1 MFHVRPASGNP
12 DLWDETHN
20 HVRAA
25 RATLRLGAAQTY
37 PLPVN
42 IIYGLTPDDT
52 RGLDPT
58 SEDECWRTGSC
69 VSFWDTTFDPSSEA
83 AQLHLLE
90 TCDLLLSDP
99 ARVRSFPSL
108 ECPLYA
114 WRDYLVNR
122 GETFP
127 ASRAAVA
134 RHLRDWVHQLSWP
147 ENEHV
152 QYDYARGRLAWLR
165 IRAYSTMNSR
175 MGPVTLSRHYDEW
188 EAFMAARNEGAPPG
202 VADGFQLADKYMEMD
217 TLLNLVS
224 TGLTST
230 LLSCVLALVVLL
242 LFTGD
247 LVVALLAFAC
257 VGLTVCTVLGL
268 MVMRDEPMRIVES
281 VVLAILVGMA
291 VDYVVHLGVAF
302 VEADVALGPHGR
314 TAEALG
320 RMGQPILSGAGTTI
334 ITAASLFLP
343 RMITF
348 NTFGRFIVTIVGVS
362 CVQAMV
368 YFPMLLMHFGPRSRR
383 CSFSIPRTMRLVLA
397 LSDRGTAKAAQHTPA
412 VGGGAADS
420 SRAEAAGEAASP
432 SW

>member
-1 MFHVRPASGNP
+1 
-12 DLWDETHN
+12 
-20 HVRAA
+20 
-25 RATLRLGAAQTY
+25 
-37 PLPVN
+37 
-42 IIYGLTPDDT
+42 
-52 RGLDPT
+52 
-58 SEDECWRTGSC
+58 
-69 VSFWDTTFDPSSEA
+69 
-83 AQLHLLE
+83 
-90 TCDLLLSDP
+90 
-99 ARVRSFPSL
+99 
-108 ECPLYA
+108 
-114 WRDYLVNR
+114 
-122 GETFP
+122 
-127 ASRAAVA
+127 
-134 RHLRDWVHQLSWP
+134 
-147 ENEHV
+147 
-152 QYDYARGRLAWLR
+152 
-165 IRAYSTMNSR
+165 
-175 MGPVTLSRHYDEW
+175 
-188 EAFMAARNEGAPPG
+188 MAARNEGAPPG

-268 MVMRDEPMRIVES
+268 MVMRDEPMGIVES

-302 VEADVALGPHGR
+302 VEADVALGPRGR

-432 SW
+432 SWWRGTRCTACVTVLLAVLLLVIYAASGVAAGASVEAKARAGDAPTCRAEGLLNLTFRPYEVPARKDSYGVCAGTTRRPLPPARRRRARPRASHPAARRPRASAAPCADRPVRACAHAPGGCLLYTSPSPRDS